1 MIMSTFIFKR
11 AEDVVQAGDVAVL
24 IPGDIS
30 NRDMLFQRLAEDL
43 GFPDYFGKNWDALS
57 DCLRDFHWRNEHRI
71 VIAHS
76 GLPKLRQGD
85 VKTYLEILSDAVED
99 WRRTGDRDL
108 VVAFPPD
115 TRQAVENILHDY
127 SPRPAD

>member
-1 MIMSTFIFKR
+1 MNRFIFKK
-11 AEDVVQAGDVAVL
+11 AEEVVRTGDFAAL
-24 IPGDIS
+24 ISGDIS
-30 NRDMLFQRLAEDL
+30 NRDILFQRLAEDL
-43 GFPDYFGKNWDALS
+43 EFPDYFGKNWDALS
-57 DCLRDFHWRNEHRI
+57 DCLRDFHWHNEHRI

-76 GLPKLRQGD
+76 GLPQLGLGD

-127 SPRPAD
+127 NPRPAH